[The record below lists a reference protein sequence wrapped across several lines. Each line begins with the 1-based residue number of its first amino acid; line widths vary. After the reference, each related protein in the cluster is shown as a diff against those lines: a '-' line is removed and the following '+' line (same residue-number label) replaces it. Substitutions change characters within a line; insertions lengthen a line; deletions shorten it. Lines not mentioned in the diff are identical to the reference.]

1 MHNLI
6 SQNQLAEWKHIESD
20 RLQETM
26 TQIDDYYDCIIEADA
41 VHGDKRMCSS
51 LLP

>member
-6 SQNQLAEWKHIESD
+6 SQNQLAEWKHFESSTT
-20 RLQETM
+20 QETL
-26 TQIDDYYDCIIEADA
+26 TKLDDYYDCIIEAEE
-41 VHGDKRMCSS
+41 VHGDKRICRS

>member
-6 SQNQLAEWKHIESD
+6 SQNQLAEWKHIESVST
-20 RLQETM
+20 QETM

-41 VHGDKRMCSS
+41 VHGDKRMCKS